1 MGVGGIF
8 MEKINSY
15 KELKSYY
22 ENYKDLLK
30 SRHTTHEEET
40 AVENKN
46 VKDLY

>member
-1 MGVGGIF
+1 

-22 ENYKDLLK
+22 KTYKDLLK

-40 AVENKN
+40 AVENK
-46 VKDLY
+46 KM